1 MPNRTRNGK
10 ILLPELGNGPPRQAS
25 LQRQAHFVKVLYY
38 HNGKLMHTDAVGL
51 DIFQSFPKL
60 PEV

>member
-1 MPNRTRNGK
+1 MRDGK
-10 ILLPELGNGPPRQAS
+10 ILSLEMGNGPPRQAF
-25 LQRQAHFVKVLYY
+25 LQQRTQLLTVLYY